1 MHIVHSITRP
11 AELRYDDLLR
21 KISALS
27 RNLAELA
34 SVISYAEQRD
44 LHTKVQ
50 ELASGQEVMQSSIE
64 RLTTLALQ
72 TKEKVVTESTIN
84 ASARIE
90 LRQTLSEIQ
99 LSQFMSFLS
108 TPKSLDPTKTLQA
121 SLFMRNRRRMKKSN
135 TGPTFWLDS
144 RMQNWNQGST
154 SSLIMINATRN
165 TRFHVK
171 DFCTDSITLLRD
183 SHKPVIWALKT
194 ITPHESNC
202 RTEEQVSTIE
212 ILKCL
217 IAQAIQANTT
227 IHTDAAL
234 APRLHAYLA
243 ANTEEDWFNIL
254 ASVLQEIPL
263 LYIIIDVELLHPSL
277 ATLTEDFSWP
287 AAFLSIFSGLEQR
300 NVKTVLKVSLVSYG
314 SPLLRNMMRSEHR
327 SLVVPVGG
335 VRTVA
340 NSARIP
346 LRKGTVPIRGRGLR
360 NGLERR

>member
-34 SVISYAEQRD
+34 SAIGHAEQRD

-50 ELASGQEVMQSSIE
+50 ELVTGQEAMKTSLE
-64 RLTTLALQ
+64 KMTTLALQ
-72 TKEKVVTESTIN
+72 TNEKIATESTIN

-99 LSQFMSFLS
+99 LSQFIAFLS
-108 TPKSLDPTKTLQA
+108 TPKLLDPTRTLQA
-121 SLFMRNRRRMKKSN
+121 SLFMRNRRRLKKSN
-135 TGPTFWLDS
+135 TGPSFWLDP
-144 RMQNWNQGST
+144 RMKDWNQCTT
-154 SSLIMINATRN
+154 SSLVMINGTRK

-171 DFCTDSITLLRD
+171 DFCADSIKLLRD
-183 SHKPVIWALKT
+183 SHRPVIWALKT
-194 ITPHESNC
+194 IAPQES
-202 RTEEQVSTIE
+202 TETQEEQVSTIE

-217 IAQAIQANTT
+217 IAQAIQANAS
-227 IHTDAAL
+227 IHTDSAL

-254 ASVLQEIPL
+254 ASVLQGIPL

-287 AAFLSIFSGLEQR
+287 AAFMSIFSGLEQR
-300 NVKTVLKVSLVSYG
+300 NVNTVLKVTLVSYG
-314 SPLLRNMMRSEHR
+314 SPLFRDVMTSEHR

-335 VRTVA
+335 VGSMKPSTRA
-340 NSARIP
+340 AIRRGGAS
-346 LRKGTVPIRGRGLR
+346 IRGRGSR
-360 NGLERR
+360 NGAGCR